1 MNEGE
6 YLELADQFK
15 DIINNKDSQIK
26 KQYEENKELKKII
39 MMAYSFVRILDEL
52 VAEDFNQPNIL
63 CSILE
68 VLRGFLSSAVDRF
81 IFNENPNNNE

>member
-1 MNEGE
+1 MNEGT

-15 DIINNKDSQIK
+15 DLMDKKDEELNRH
-26 KQYEENKELKKII
+26 YEKTKELKKII

-52 VAEDFNQPNIL
+52 VADDFNQPNIL

-81 IFNENPNNNE
+81 IFNENNNND

>member
-15 DIINNKDSQIK
+15 EIMNNKEEQLK
-26 KQYEENKELKKII
+26 KQYEEIKELKKLL

-52 VAEDFNQPNIL
+52 IADDFNQPNIL

>member
-15 DIINNKDSQIK
+15 EIMNNKDNEIK
-26 KQYEENKELKKII
+26 KHYEEKKELKKIL

-52 VAEDFNQPNIL
+52 IADDFSQPNIL

-68 VLRGFLSSAVDRF
+68 VLRGFLSSAIDKF
-81 IFNENPNNNE
+81 IFNEDPNEL

>member
-15 DIINNKDSQIK
+15 EIMNNKEEQIK
-26 KQYEENKELKKII
+26 KHYEEIKELKKII

-52 VAEDFNQPNIL
+52 VADDFNQPNIL
-63 CSILE
+63 VSVLE
-68 VLRGFLSSAVDRF
+68 ILRGFLSSAVDRF
-81 IFNENPNNNE
+81 IFNENPNEL

>member
-26 KQYEENKELKKII
+26 KHYEEIKELKKII

>member
-15 DIINNKDSQIK
+15 DIMNNKEDQLK
-26 KQYEENKELKKII
+26 KQYEEIKELKKII

-52 VAEDFNQPNIL
+52 VADDYNQPNIL
-63 CSILE
+63 CSVLE

-81 IFNENPNNNE
+81 IFNEINNE

>member
-15 DIINNKDSQIK
+15 EIMNNKEQEIK
-26 KQYEENKELKKII
+26 KHYEEIKELKKII

>member
-15 DIINNKDSQIK
+15 NIIDRKDDEIK
-26 KQYEENKELKKII
+26 KQYEETKEIKKII

-52 VAEDFNQPNIL
+52 VADDFNQPNIL
-63 CSILE
+63 CSLLE

-81 IFNENPNNNE
+81 IFNELNNNE

>member
-15 DIINNKDSQIK
+15 NLIDKKDEELKSH
-26 KQYEENKELKKII
+26 YEEIKELKKLL

-52 VAEDFNQPNIL
+52 VAHNFNQPNIMVNL
-63 CSILE
+63 LE
-68 VLRGFLSSAVDRF
+68 TLRSFLSSAIDKH
-81 IFNENPNNNE
+81 IFNEDTNE

>member
-15 DIINNKDSQIK
+15 EIMNNKDKEIK
-26 KQYEENKELKKII
+26 KHYEEIKELKKIL

-52 VAEDFNQPNIL
+52 IADDFSQPNIL
-63 CSILE
+63 VNVLE
-68 VLRGFLSSAVDRF
+68 ILRGFLSSAIDKF
-81 IFNENPNNNE
+81 IFNEDPNEL

>member
-1 MNEGE
+1 MNSKE

-15 DIINNKDSQIK
+15 DIIDRKDEEIK
-26 KQYEENKELKKII
+26 EHYEKTKELKKII

-52 VAEDFNQPNIL
+52 IADDFNQPNIL
-63 CSILE
+63 CSLLE

-81 IFNENPNNNE
+81 IFNEDPNQL